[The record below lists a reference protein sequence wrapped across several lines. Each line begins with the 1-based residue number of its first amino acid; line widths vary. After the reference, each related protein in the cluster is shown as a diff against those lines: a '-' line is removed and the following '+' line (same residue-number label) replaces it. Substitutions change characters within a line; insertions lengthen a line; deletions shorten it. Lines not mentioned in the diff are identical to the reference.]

1 MGIVAERIV
10 QYRMHMALPGQNR
23 TSGPREKAARFF
35 CTCVLLCLAAALAAG
50 LTLPGCSRQDS
61 ALLETP
67 QVRFWKNFFFTEGAP
82 IQDDGTMEFTCI
94 PIPPPG
100 HQPPGSGLVCNESDS
115 VCLVIDTGYL
125 QEQGR
130 VVRGEPDSSVSL
142 YYPEEKRMCRFM
154 SIGTTGGV
162 HGGVW
167 VSQRVFVVFGLSEQ
181 SGFLYRADLDEG
193 VVRKYVVPASFRK
206 PDAVEERYFSAVW
219 GRTAEE
225 RGDRGPGKSLQGRGP
240 F

>member
-35 CTCVLLCLAAALAAG
+35 CICVLLCLAAALAAG
-50 LTLPGCSRQDS
+50 LALPGCSRQDS

-154 SIGTTGGV
+154 SIGTTGAYTAACGCRS
-162 HGGVW
+162 GCLWCSGSRNRAAFSTGPISMKAW
-167 VSQRVFVVFGLSEQ
+167 SEICCSCILPETGCSRRDTSQLSGDEQ
-181 SGFLYRADLDEG
+181 
-193 VVRKYVVPASFRK
+193 RKR
-206 PDAVEERYFSAVW
+206 
-219 GRTAEE
+219 GRQGSWE
-225 RGDRGPGKSLQGRGP
+225 SLQGHGP